1 MVTAHTVRR
10 TNKKSEKPT
19 NKIKRSISQSGH
31 DAKTRIVGKKTI
43 AKGLEIKA
51 VGQKRDYIQTVGRRK
66 SAVARLRFIKNGS
79 GKFTINEKEYKIYF
93 PFSLWQE
100 IATEPL
106 LLVGLDGNV
115 DISVKVNGGGLPAQA
130 VAVRLALAR
139 ALVIHNADWRPTL
152 RKMGYLTRDPREKER
167 KKPGLKRARRAPQWQ
182 KR

>member
-1 MVTAHTVRR
+1 MVITHTIKR

-19 NKIKRSISQSGH
+19 GKVGRPASRSVH
-31 DAKTRIVGKKTI
+31 DVKTRSVGKKTI
-43 AKGLEIKA
+43 DKGLEA
-51 VGQKRDYIQTVGRRK
+51 REVEQKRDYIQTVGRRK
-66 SAVARLRFIKNGS
+66 SAVARLRFVKNGS
-79 GKFTINEKEYKIYF
+79 GKFTINGKEYKDYF
-93 PFSLWQE
+93 TFSLWQE
-100 IATEPL
+100 IVTEPL
-106 LLVGLDGNV
+106 PLVGLNNNT
-115 DISVKVNGGGLPAQA
+115 DISLKVSGGGLPAQA